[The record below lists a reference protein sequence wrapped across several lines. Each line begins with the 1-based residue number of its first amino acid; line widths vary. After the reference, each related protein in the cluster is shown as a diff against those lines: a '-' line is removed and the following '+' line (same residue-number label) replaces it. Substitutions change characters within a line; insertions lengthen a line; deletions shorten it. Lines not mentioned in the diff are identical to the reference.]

1 MDWLSKVEPIK
12 FDPEEIMRIQEM
24 QLKPFRIEP
33 IELAS
38 VDKIS
43 ELAILFVAGCVL
55 GSESTMVS
63 LPTRNDCSRT
73 KILEEVAPH
82 FTDIKLIWRD
92 NQLDNINMQHMKEES
107 KQLFLNSDVE
117 MIEIVRDLYRTTDL
131 TNPMHSLHRPI
142 QHYHIDEA
150 AIETLQVNHTESMK
164 EYICREFMHENE
176 ELVFL
181 PSGWYLSDA
190 LKESIFL
197 RFIAGFVPTVHLLA
211 DQDNKVIAIECKN
224 LTNRCWNIQSCK

>member
-1 MDWLSKVEPIK
+1 MDWLSKVEPIILE
-12 FDPEEIMRIQEM
+12 PEEIMRIQEM
-24 QLKPFRIEP
+24 QLKPYRIER

-43 ELAILFVAGCVL
+43 ELAILFVAGCVW

-82 FTDIKLIWRD
+82 FRDIKLVWQD
-92 NQLDNINMQHMKEES
+92 NRIDKINMQHMKEES
-107 KQLFLNSDVE
+107 KQLFLNNDVE
-117 MIEIVRDLYRTTDL
+117 MIEIVRDLYRTVDV
-131 TNPMHSLHRPI
+131 TNPMHSPRRPI

-150 AIETLQVNHTESMK
+150 AIETLQVNHTDSLK
-164 EYICREFMHENE
+164 KYICREYMHENE

-181 PSGWYLSDA
+181 PSGWVLSDA
-190 LKESIFL
+190 LKESLFL
-197 RFIAGFVPTVHLLA
+197 RFIVGCVPTVHLLV
-211 DQDNKVIAIECKN
+211 DQDSKVIAIECKN
-224 LTNRCWNIQSCK
+224 